1 MNELV
6 KNSYMKRK
14 RARTQS
20 VGVKIRN
27 VVQELREKDSE
38 EERQK
43 EERKA
48 KRKKALTHLII
59 IRFVQRSNV

>member
-1 MNELV
+1 
-6 KNSYMKRK
+6 MKRK
-14 RARTQS
+14 RARIQS

-38 EERQK
+38 EET
-43 EERKA
+43 ERKE
-48 KRKKALTHLII
+48 KGKNKNKKALTHLIF